1 MQRNFTIALA
11 VGLLCVS
18 LIPETYAQPGRS
30 RGRGRNSTIVA
41 EPLRDDPNNIHKL
54 YLGFMPVYSDMFVSN
69 VTWGAGAD
77 AMIYPKTELGQKK
90 YSIHLHGRTTYAPQT
105 DLNRFVHN
113 ANISTDDEFGFN
125 SLAWYTYVEAGGEYF
140 FFDDQ
145 GVTDIYKLP
154 VQRKKWESAEWEA
167 TVTEHFEF
175 EGKKRTLVG
184 ARFGA
189 IGYRSAV
196 NIGNIAVRDSI
207 EISGNFT
214 QEDGSVVNMRY
225 DSVRRLAETME
236 IQDLAFS
243 NVSVGALYAGV
254 SMRWIWNLAAE
265 PEGHAMA
272 ILDNLI
278 TGYADVIISP
288 SAVFF
293 SDILTFNGNY
303 EVAGSSLNAGFQNI
317 FGGRIGIDLAQNR
330 SFGWGLNAE
339 IGYRPGLATAGF
351 YMMAGLRFPVLGTDL
366 DYSRETI
373 LK

>member
-1 MQRNFTIALA
+1 MPEALA
-11 VGLLCVS
+11 QRLRG
-18 LIPETYAQPGRS
+18 S
-30 RGRGRNSTIVA
+30 RGRNNTVVA

-54 YLGFMPVYSDMFVSN
+54 YLGLMPVYSDMFVSN
-69 VTWGAGAD
+69 VTWGVGAD

-90 YSIHLHGRTTYAPQT
+90 YSVHLHGRTTYAPQT
-105 DLNRFVHN
+105 DLNRFVHR
-113 ANISTDDEFGFN
+113 ANISTDEEFGFN

-154 VQRKKWESAEWEA
+154 VQRKKWDPQEWES
-167 TVTEHFEF
+167 TVTPDFDM

-184 ARFGA
+184 ARFGLV
-189 IGYRSAV
+189 GYRSAV
-196 NIGNIAVRDSI
+196 NIGNVAVRDSI
-207 EISGNFT
+207 MIRGTLT
-214 QEDGSVVNMRY
+214 QEDGSVLNNVGY
-225 DSVRRLAETME
+225 DSVRGLAEALE
-236 IQDLAFS
+236 VQDIAFS
-243 NVSVGALYAGV
+243 NVTVGAIYAGV

-265 PEGHAMA
+265 PEGHAVA

-288 SAVFF
+288 AAIAF
-293 SDILTFNGNY
+293 SDILTFNGSY
-303 EVAGSSLNAGFQNI
+303 AVAGSSLNENFQNL

-339 IGYRPGLATAGF
+339 IGYRPGLSTAGF
-351 YMMAGLRFPVLGTDL
+351 YMMGGLRFPVLGTDL